1 MSKFSAEERQ
11 EILAQMRATIER
23 LDDADAAPKHF
34 EPESPTLEEIL
45 AQPCESHNDRVRRE
59 IAEREARSRA
69 RRQQRETTIH
79 SAMAQLESR
88 LEQKFGAQIEDQ
100 REFVLAAI
108 EEAFDCYSELVAQ
121 DICAPLEKKI
131 AALQTSIE
139 ALERKLR
146 SDAGQVIDLPALP
159 MRSVQ

>member
-1 MSKFSAEERQ
+1 MSKFSAEER
-11 EILAQMRATIER
+11 EAILAQMHATLER
-23 LDDADAAPKHF
+23 LDADAAPKHL

-45 AQPCESHNDRVRRE
+45 ATPSERRNDRDRRE
-59 IAEREARSRA
+59 LAEGEARLRA

-79 SAMAQLESR
+79 AAMAQLESR
-88 LEQKFGAQIEDQ
+88 LEHKFGALIENQ

-108 EEAFDCYSELVAQ
+108 EEAFDCYSELVTE

-131 AALQTSIE
+131 AALQASLE
-139 ALERKLR
+139 VLERKLR
-146 SDAGQVIDLPALP
+146 SDSGQVIDLPALP